1 MLDRMRNIPWKLIGY
16 TCLGILALAGIG
28 LLMGLIQKKDAEQVC
43 TSMKVMVG
51 GKETFIDQNDISE
64 LVKAKFGGVVGK
76 PLHQIPVEQM
86 EKSLSDLPYVA
97 SAEIYVDMDGIL
109 QVAVQQREV
118 MLRIINYNGQ
128 EYYIDTKGAKVPVTL
143 KYVPHVLVANGHI
156 KEGYQKPL
164 DTVQTQLVRDL
175 VDIVEH
181 VKDDALWSNQIVQL
195 YVNGD
200 RDIEIVPRVGTQQLV
215 LGNARN
221 LDNKL
226 DRLEIFY
233 KNILPK
239 VGSDAYE
246 KVNVKYD
253 GQIICE
259 RKNGWFLDSLQMKI
273 KMN

>member
-1 MLDRMRNIPWKLIGY
+1 
-16 TCLGILALAGIG
+16 
-28 LLMGLIQKKDAEQVC
+28 
-43 TSMKVMVG
+43 
-51 GKETFIDQNDISE
+51 
-64 LVKAKFGGVVGK
+64 
-76 PLHQIPVEQM
+76 
-86 EKSLSDLPYVA
+86 
-97 SAEIYVDMDGIL
+97 
-109 QVAVQQREV
+109 V

-226 DRLEIFY
+226 
-233 KNILPK
+233 
-239 VGSDAYE
+239 
-246 KVNVKYD
+246 
-253 GQIICE
+253 
-259 RKNGWFLDSLQMKI
+259 
-273 KMN
+273 

>member
-118 MLRIINYNGQ
+118 MLRII
-128 EYYIDTKGAKVPVTL
+128 
-143 KYVPHVLVANGHI
+143 
-156 KEGYQKPL
+156 
-164 DTVQTQLVRDL
+164 
-175 VDIVEH
+175 
-181 VKDDALWSNQIVQL
+181 
-195 YVNGD
+195 
-200 RDIEIVPRVGTQQLV
+200 
-215 LGNARN
+215 
-221 LDNKL
+221 
-226 DRLEIFY
+226 
-233 KNILPK
+233 
-239 VGSDAYE
+239 
-246 KVNVKYD
+246 
-253 GQIICE
+253 
-259 RKNGWFLDSLQMKI
+259 
-273 KMN
+273 